1 MNKTVSVHLQGIPFV
16 IEESAFELLKNYLDQ
31 LTEVL
36 KQEEGANEIKQ
47 DIEIRMAELFT
58 KALEPAKK
66 VVETYMVEE
75 VLKRLGDPSV
85 FVNGNETSEPHQ
97 PAFNGTE
104 KRLFRDKDK
113 AILGGVCAG
122 FANYFGID
130 VVIIR
135 ALIVL
140 ITLFAGFGI
149 PLYIILWIITPKA
162 KTSIEKLQMKGEAVN
177 FESIKMEIEKTAE
190 KIKSN
195 SKHWAEKVKKDRSIQ
210 NKAYRVIRFL
220 SIATGIFL
228 LVAGT
233 VLFVTLFLFLFV
245 DPDFIPAQ
253 IEGQFM
259 SFGTFGNLILENE
272 RDTSNLYWGIIITA
286 ASAIGLFWLI
296 GIRLLVTF
304 KSKIFSYSSILFS
317 VLILVGIILL
327 SLTGARIARSF
338 AVNGEVE
345 KEIATVNAQEITLD
359 ISTAAAS
366 EQDGFKTISKGES
379 GFLKVENG
387 RIFFHGIEVEY
398 QKSADSLFHIS
409 QLNSVQ
415 GRDHQTALKRARN
428 IQLGHQ
434 LVNNELKLDAYFT
447 FPMSDKIRKQE
458 VKLIIQVPANGVVK
472 VKNMVAYP
480 MGEQAANKAEEKPK
494 GYIHSDGSYEN
505 W

>member
-16 IEESAFELLKNYLDQ
+16 IEESAYERLKNYLDQ
-31 LTEVL
+31 LTDVL

-75 VLKRLGDPSV
+75 VLKKLGDPSV
-85 FVNGNETSEPHQ
+85 FVNGNETSEPHE
-97 PAFNGTE
+97 PSFKKAE
-104 KRLFRDKDK
+104 KRLFRDKDQ

-122 FANYFGID
+122 IANYFGID
-130 VVIIR
+130 VVITR
-135 ALIVL
+135 AIIVL

-177 FESIKMEIEKTAE
+177 FESMKMEIEKTAE

-195 SKHWAEKVKKDRSIQ
+195 SKHWANKLKKDRTIQ
-210 NKAYRVIRFL
+210 TKAFRFIRFL
-220 SIATGIFL
+220 SVATGIFL
-228 LVAGT
+228 LVIGT

-272 RDTSNLYWGIIITA
+272 RDTSNLFWGIVLTA
-286 ASAIGLFWLI
+286 SSAIGLFWLV
-296 GIRLLVTF
+296 GIRLLVSF
-304 KSKIFSYSSILFS
+304 KSTVFRYSTILFS
-317 VLILVGIILL
+317 VLTVAGILL
-327 SLTGARIARSF
+327 LTLTGARIARSF
-338 AVNGEVE
+338 AVHGEVE
-345 KEIATVNAQEITLD
+345 KEIAIIYGKELTLD
-359 ISTAAAS
+359 ISTAPAS

-379 GFLKVENG
+379 GLLKVENG

-409 QLNSVQ
+409 QLNSVR

-434 LVNNELKLDAYFT
+434 LMNNQLKLDAYFT
-447 FPMSDKIRKQE
+447 FPASDKIRNQE
-458 VKLIIQVPANGVVK
+458 VKLIIQVPADGVVM
-472 VKNMVAYP
+472 VKNKLVYP
-480 MGEQAANKAEEKPK
+480 INQQTASKAEEKPK
-494 GYIHSDGSYEN
+494 AYIHSDGSYEH